1 MSDEKVETVVAQQDF
16 RVSVERVYDAFLDA
30 ETAAQFLFRT
40 PGGEMVWKEID
51 ARVGG
56 SYALTERR
64 GGEDVLHTGEYLE
77 LERPGRIV
85 FTFGVPKYSSAVS
98 TVELEIVP
106 SGDGCAVTLTNLGV
120 PVEWA
125 EQTRVGWVGIL
136 AKAEMVVG

>member
-1 MSDEKVETVVAQQDF
+1 
-16 RVSVERVYDAFLDA
+16 L
-30 ETAAQFLFRT
+30 
-40 PGGEMVWKEID
+40 
-51 ARVGG
+51 
-56 SYALTERR
+56 
-64 GGEDVLHTGEYLE
+64 
-77 LERPGRIV
+77 
-85 FTFGVPKYSSAVS
+85 TFGVPKYSSAVS